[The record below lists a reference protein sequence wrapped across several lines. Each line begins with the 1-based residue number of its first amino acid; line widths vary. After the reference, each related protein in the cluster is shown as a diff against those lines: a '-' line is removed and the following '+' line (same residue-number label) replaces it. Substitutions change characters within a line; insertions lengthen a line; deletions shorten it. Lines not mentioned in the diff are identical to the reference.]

1 MLLRLATLLLL
12 SVSLSC
18 ANKELIKPGE
28 PIDSAYEKSIAFYEK
43 EEYSDAAYGFDL
55 VTRMGRGTTYAKE
68 AQFLLAESYFKNKQY
83 LLAASEYE
91 RFISYY
97 PQDERRQEVEFKRAQ
112 SY

>member
-43 EEYSDAAYGFDL
+43 EE
-55 VTRMGRGTTYAKE
+55 
-68 AQFLLAESYFKNKQY
+68 
-83 LLAASEYE
+83 
-91 RFISYY
+91 
-97 PQDERRQEVEFKRAQ
+97 
-112 SY
+112 